1 MFLLV
6 MQSLSIRTAVE
17 QVSELSRLI
26 SKNRAQILSLCAAVQ
41 QSQSLLK
48 GFNGKIPSTARRKI
62 RLLGERAQ
70 RLREDSLRLVEQ
82 SREVTSTIRR
92 SK

>member
-1 MFLLV
+1 
-6 MQSLSIRTAVE
+6 MQSLSTTTAVE
-17 QVSELSRLI
+17 QVAELNRLI

-48 GFNGKIPSTARRKI
+48 DGQGKIPSPARRKI
-62 RLLGERAQ
+62 RLLSERAK
-70 RLREDSLRLVEQ
+70 RLREDSLRLIEQ
-82 SREVTSTIRR
+82 SREVTTTIRR

>member
-1 MFLLV
+1 
-6 MQSLSIRTAVE
+6 MQSLSIRTAAE
-17 QVSELSRLI
+17 QVSELNRLI
-26 SKNRAQILSLCAAVQ
+26 SNNRAQILSLCAAVQ

-48 GFNGKIPSTARRKI
+48 GFNGKIPSTVTMKI
-62 RLLGERAQ
+62 RLLRRVE

>member
-1 MFLLV
+1 
-6 MQSLSIRTAVE
+6 MQSISIRTAVE
-17 QVSELSRLI
+17 QVSELNRLI
-26 SKNRAQILSLCAAVQ
+26 SKNRAQILSLLAAVQ

-48 GFNGKIPSTARRKI
+48 SVNGKIPSTARRKI
-62 RLLGERAQ
+62 SLLNERAE
-70 RLREDSLRLVEQ
+70 RLREDSLRLIKQ